1 MRSAIDNNARAPC
14 SREMPASVELP
25 PQRTTST
32 AIHGRRVNRSFRFLF
47 LPGLQLSECLF
58 QFMNVFRSE
67 LPGVGKL
74 RHHGRGSAAK
84 ETQYLVE
91 HAISCHIPA
100 DERLEDIS
108 VPNLFNPAQYV
119 LRLHPIDDRLDCGIR
134 GPWFGE

>member
-1 MRSAIDNNARAPC
+1 
-14 SREMPASVELP
+14 
-25 PQRTTST
+25 
-32 AIHGRRVNRSFRFLF
+32 
-47 LPGLQLSECLF
+47 
-58 QFMNVFRSE
+58 MNVFRSE

-108 VPNLFNPAQYV
+108 VPNLFNPAQCV
-119 LRLHPIDDRLDCGIR
+119 LRLHPIDDAYGDFTSKWSHELMTGRVSSTANSLRAETCR
-134 GPWFGE
+134 ESLQQPMPR